1 MGQIVADIL
10 QPSTFV
16 PTASLRAKKWG
27 GPLRAWMPLLTV
39 VGVIALWQVV
49 IVMEWLPAFILP
61 SPSEVLE
68 KLAAVLQSGM
78 LQHHT
83 VVTLQ
88 QMTLGLAWGV
98 AIGSVLGYL
107 IAHNR
112 YLEAAL
118 SPLIVAFQAT
128 PVVAYAPLLIIWFG
142 NGMMSKVVTCAI
154 IVFFP
159 TLMNTIVGIRSVPR
173 GWHEV
178 FRSMRATRWQR
189 LWLLELPA
197 ALPIFLGG
205 LKTSATLALIGAVVG
220 EFVSAREGLGYMVTL
235 ARNQFDT
242 PLVFVGVFTM
252 TALAL
257 SFYSAVSV
265 MERLLLRW
273 QQVHRQY

>member
-1 MGQIVADIL
+1 MSFRLWA
-10 QPSTFV
+10 
-16 PTASLRAKKWG
+16 
-27 GPLRAWMPLLTV
+27 PLLTV
-39 VGVIALWQVV
+39 AGVIGLWQLIV
-49 IVMEWLPAFILP
+49 VMEWLPAFILP
-61 SPSEVLE
+61 SPAEVLD
-68 KLAAVLQSGM
+68 KLVAVLQSGM

-83 VVTLQ
+83 MVTLQ
-88 QMTLGLAWGV
+88 EMTLGLAWGV
-98 AIGSVLGYL
+98 AIGSVLGYI

-142 NGMMSKVVTCAI
+142 TGITSKVVTCAI

-159 TLMNTIVGIRSVPR
+159 TLMNTIIGIRSVPR

-197 ALPIFLGG
+197 ALPVFLGG

-220 EFVSAREGLGYMVTL
+220 EFVSAREGLGFMVTL

-242 PLVFVGVFTM
+242 SLVFVGVFTM

-265 MERLLLRW
+265 LERLLLRW
-273 QQVHRQY
+273 QRVHRQY

>member
-1 MGQIVADIL
+1 MNNAL
-10 QPSTFV
+10 QKFSFTLSPPAPRF
-16 PTASLRAKKWG
+16 ARLRHSFRWWA
-27 GPLRAWMPLLTV
+27 PLLTV
-39 VGVIALWQVV
+39 ACVLALWQAATVFA
-49 IVMEWLPAFILP
+49 WLPAFILP
-61 SPSEVLE
+61 SPSEVFD
-68 KLAAVLQSGM
+68 KWTAVIESGM
-78 LQHHT
+78 LQRHT
-83 VVTLQ
+83 LVTLQ
-88 QMTLGLAWGV
+88 EMTLGLMWGV

-142 NGMMSKVVTCAI
+142 NGMTSKVVTCAI

-159 TLMNTIVGIRSVPR
+159 TLINTIIGIRSVPA
-173 GWHEV
+173 GWHDV
-178 FRSMRATRWQR
+178 FRSMQATRWQR
-189 LWLLELPA
+189 LLLLELPA
-197 ALPIFLGG
+197 ALPVFLAG

-265 MERLLLRW
+265 MERVLLRW
-273 QQVHRQY
+273 QRVRNQSK

>member
-1 MGQIVADIL
+1 VL
-10 QPSTFV
+10 
-16 PTASLRAKKWG
+16 
-27 GPLRAWMPLLTV
+27 V
-39 VGVIALWQVV
+39 VWQAV
-49 IVMEWLPAFILP
+49 IVLGLLPPFILP
-61 SPSEVLE
+61 APLEVLQ
-68 KLAAVLQSGM
+68 KLAAVLESGM

-83 VVTLQ
+83 FVTLQ
-88 QMTLGLAWGV
+88 EMTLGLMWGV

-142 NGMMSKVVTCAI
+142 NGMTSKVVTCAI

-159 TLMNTIVGIRSVPR
+159 TLINTIIGIRSVPA
-173 GWHEV
+173 GWHDV
-178 FRSMRATRWQR
+178 FRSMQATRWQR

-197 ALPIFLGG
+197 ALPVFLAG

-220 EFVSAREGLGYMVTL
+220 EFVGAREGLGYMVTL
-235 ARNQFDT
+235 ARSQFDT

-265 MERLLLRW
+265 MERVLLRW
-273 QQVHRQY
+273 QRVRNQSNNIS

>member
-1 MGQIVADIL
+1 MDKTL
-10 QPSTFV
+10 QSTTLV
-16 PTASLRAKKWG
+16 LAARHRLRGWRL
-27 GPLRAWMPLLTV
+27 PLRVWMPALTV
-39 VGVIALWQVV
+39 AGVLVLWQVV
-49 IVMEWLPAFILP
+49 VMLEWLPAFLLP
-61 SPSEVLE
+61 SPAEVLD
-68 KLAAVLQSGM
+68 KLMAVLQNGT

-83 VVTLQ
+83 GVTLQ
-88 QMTLGLAWGV
+88 EMTLGLAWGV
-98 AIGSVLGYL
+98 AIGSILGYL
-107 IAHNR
+107 IAHNH

-142 NGMMSKVVTCAI
+142 TGITSKVVTCAI

-159 TLMNTIVGIRSVPR
+159 TLMNTIIGIRSVPH
-173 GWHEV
+173 GWHAV

-197 ALPIFLGG
+197 ALPVFLGG

-220 EFVSAREGLGYMVTL
+220 EFVSAREGLGFMVTL

-265 MERLLLRW
+265 MERVLLRW
-273 QQVHRQY
+273 QRARQQY